1 MEWFVLILIGLI
13 GGTIGSLVG
22 LGGGIIVVPALLFF
36 GSYTV
41 LISEVSPQV
50 AVGTSLLVIIF
61 TGLSS
66 TLMYMKHKK
75 VDYRSGLL
83 FFIGSGPG
91 GIIGAYV
98 NSYLK
103 VDSFSIYFGLF
114 VIFTSIILMFRD
126 KLKPRKKRN
135 HFPFQRE
142 YKDKEGVTHI
152 YGFHPITAIVISFI
166 VGFSSGLF
174 GIGGGSL
181 MVPAM
186 ILLFAFPAHVAV
198 ATSMFMIFLSS
209 ILSSIAHM
217 TMGNIDWSFALFLI
231 PGAWVGGQA
240 GAWLNTRLKS
250 KTVIHLFRIILIV
263 VGFRLIYEGIT

>member
-1 MEWFVLILIGLI
+1 MLLLIGLV

-36 GSYTV
+36 STYTV
-41 LISEVSPQV
+41 ILNDISPQV
-50 AVGTSLLVIIF
+50 AVGTSLLVIVF

-75 VDYRSGLL
+75 VDYKSGFL

-91 GIIGAYV
+91 GVVGAYV

-103 VDSFSIYFGLF
+103 VDSFSVYFGIF
-114 VIFTSIILMFRD
+114 VILTSIILMFRE
-126 KLKPRKKRN
+126 KLKRKEKVN
-135 HFPFQRE
+135 HFPFQRV
-142 YKDKEGVTHI
+142 YTDGEGTTYT
-152 YGFHPITAIVISFI
+152 YGFRPITAVIISFI

-186 ILLFAFPAHVAV
+186 ILLFGFPAHVAV

-209 ILSSIAHM
+209 ILSSVTHM
-217 TMGNIDWSFALFLI
+217 TMGNIDWELALFLV
-231 PGAWVGGQA
+231 PGAWVGGQM

-250 KTVIHLFRIILIV
+250 KTVIHLFRMVLII
-263 VGFRLIYEGIT
+263 VGFRLIYEGLAQ